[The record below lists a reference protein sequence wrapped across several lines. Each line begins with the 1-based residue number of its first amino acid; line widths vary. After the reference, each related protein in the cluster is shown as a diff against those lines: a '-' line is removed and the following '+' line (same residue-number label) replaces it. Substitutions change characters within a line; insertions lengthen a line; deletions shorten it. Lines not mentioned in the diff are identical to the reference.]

1 VNELPR
7 INSYYVNFNQYGNGF
22 SFSVGP
28 CRFRSV
34 RVAHAQHRL
43 LEQYANFSR
52 PEMSICKF
60 STRSP
65 IPVSV
70 SSEEC
75 SAHLWVC
82 DCFRNSPSQ
91 KMRCEYFFIFLLGRI
106 VVVFC
111 FSFMDYMQEL
121 EAERAEEERE
131 FEAIDRALEEAGSE
145 DDDLEEG
152 GQHREPG
159 SAVGTPAEHLQ
170 QQE

>member
-1 VNELPR
+1 MVSRFRADRAVFGRCVGRMLSIDYLSNMQISVDRKCL
-7 INSYYVNFNQYGNGF
+7 YVNFQPEVRYRFPSRLKNALLICGF
-22 SFSVGP
+22 AIASET
-28 CRFRSV
+28 V
-34 RVAHAQHRL
+34 RR
-43 LEQYANFSR
+43 
-52 PEMSICKF
+52 K
-60 STRSP
+60 
-65 IPVSV
+65 
-70 SSEEC
+70 
-75 SAHLWVC
+75 
-82 DCFRNSPSQ
+82 